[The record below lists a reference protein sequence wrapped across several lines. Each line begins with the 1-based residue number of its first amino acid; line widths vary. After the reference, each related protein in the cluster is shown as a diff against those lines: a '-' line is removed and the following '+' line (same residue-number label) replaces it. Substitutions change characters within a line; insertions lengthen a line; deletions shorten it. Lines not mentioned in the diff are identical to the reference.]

1 MTVLIAQHVG
11 VRPGTA
17 ARSLLFAAVRPRR
30 GKSLLLPIRW
40 PETVRREDLLAR
52 HLASLPA
59 GAVVT
64 VPGLL
69 AAVPGLRLQPSQAET
84 LAATLRRL
92 GWRAG
97 KGNVL
102 FSRPD
107 CEAGADRPRG
117 THARGRVHPA
127 VVAALPRITAL
138 LDAVPEGGSVTEVQ
152 IAEACG
158 VGLVSHHR
166 RAVGRQLRRMGW
178 RPVSPRSHRL
188 VRGGA

>member
-1 MTVLIAQHVG
+1 MTVLSAQHVG
-11 VRPGTA
+11 VRPGAA

-40 PETVRREDLLAR
+40 PETARREDLLAR
-52 HLASLPA
+52 HLAGRPDPITVAEVMGLP
-59 GAVVT
+59 GMRLC
-64 VPGLL
+64 PGQDHV
-69 AAVPGLRLQPSQAET
+69 ALRL
-84 LAATLRRL
+84 LRGL
-92 GWRAG
+92 GYSAG

-102 FSRPD
+102 WSRPA

-117 THARGRVHPA
+117 THARGRVHPG

-138 LDAVPEGGSVTEVQ
+138 LDAVPEGGTVTEVQ

-178 RPVSPRSHRL
+178 RPVSPGSHRL